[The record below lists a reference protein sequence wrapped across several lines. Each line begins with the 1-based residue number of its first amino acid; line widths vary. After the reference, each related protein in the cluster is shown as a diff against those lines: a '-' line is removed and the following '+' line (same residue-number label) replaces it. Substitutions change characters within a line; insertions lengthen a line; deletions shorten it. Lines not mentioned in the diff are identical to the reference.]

1 MNKDEIINSLK
12 RNAFK
17 SHPLN
22 IEKDA
27 VSLDFVMDLIEEM
40 HTEQKLNKHSVMQG
54 CQCKDRI
61 GETKVW
67 CCNQC
72 GLPCEDGW
80 LPTHKAIRQPTVASE
95 GLGEANTSAGFC
107 SCATPNDCKDLTN
120 CALYNRKRG

>member
-1 MNKDEIINSLK
+1 MKLLEDIDELLAYLEDTAHGEEGKRITEMRHRIHTKLSNSHK
-12 RNAFK
+12 
-17 SHPLN
+17 P
-22 IEKDA
+22 
-27 VSLDFVMDLIEEM
+27 V
-40 HTEQKLNKHSVMQG
+40 VMQG

-61 GETKVW
+61 GETTVW